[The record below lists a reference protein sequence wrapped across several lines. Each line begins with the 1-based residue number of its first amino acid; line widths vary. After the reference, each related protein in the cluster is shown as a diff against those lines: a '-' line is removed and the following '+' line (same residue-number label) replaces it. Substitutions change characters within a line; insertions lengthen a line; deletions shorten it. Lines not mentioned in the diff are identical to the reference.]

1 MTLESEDDMERT
13 ERSAQQEAD
22 LQRWADDG
30 GAPSMGRPGQ
40 ARATERARSS
50 WGAVGVAVAFGFILG
65 WLSGRR
71 I

>member
-1 MTLESEDDMERT
+1 VERT

-30 GAPSMGRPGQ
+30 GAPSMGRAGQ
-40 ARATERARSS
+40 ARAADRPRSP
-50 WGAVGVAVAFGFILG
+50 WVAVGVAVAVGFTLG

-71 I
+71 A

>member
-1 MTLESEDDMERT
+1 MERT

-30 GAPSMGRPGQ
+30 GAPPTGRPGQ
-40 ARATERARSS
+40 VRATERPRPP
-50 WGAVGVAVAFGFILG
+50 WVGVGVAVAVGFTLG

-71 I
+71 A